1 MTDRKTLYDGIS
13 HAAWGYLFLYLDI
26 NLGTVSVLPR
36 FVGWLMF
43 LSAIEKRC
51 CGPWASC
58 WRRGA
63 LPAGWPPGWERR

>member
-43 LSAIEKRC
+43 LSAIEKLKAERRDLALLRSL
-51 CGPWASC
+51 GKIGRASC
-58 WRRGA
+58 R
-63 LPAGWPPGWERR
+63 ERV